1 MATHGHSKLT
11 AAERR
16 KAVDKAEREKYDRTH
31 KKKAARKGNVRKGA
45 AKGARLGYDALTKKK
60 K

>member
-16 KAVDKAEREKYDRTH
+16 KVVDKAEREKYDRTH
-31 KKKAARKGNVRKGA
+31 KKKGARKGNARKGA
-45 AKGARLGYDALTKKK
+45 MKGARLAYDALTKKK